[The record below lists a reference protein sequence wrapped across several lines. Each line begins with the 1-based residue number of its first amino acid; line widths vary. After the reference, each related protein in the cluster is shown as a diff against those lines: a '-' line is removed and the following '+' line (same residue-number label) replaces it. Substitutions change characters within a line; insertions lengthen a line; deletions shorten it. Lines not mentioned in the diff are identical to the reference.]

1 MQVGANPELKRYLR
15 DKGVEVVE
23 LPFLSPQGAT
33 EYLTMRGCLQLFWE
47 CGGILAAPAVQHNC
61 IHKVRAHVLVYGCGC
76 VCVRDVKKSTPA
88 RTPFRPSCVQKTR
101 EGWTNESKVSSHT

>member
-1 MQVGANPELKRYLR
+1 MNLSGKETLHGHTNGDAMQVGANPELKRYLK

-61 IHKVRAHVLVYGCGC
+61 IHKVRLCG
-76 VCVRDVKKSTPA
+76 
-88 RTPFRPSCVQKTR
+88 
-101 EGWTNESKVSSHT
+101 